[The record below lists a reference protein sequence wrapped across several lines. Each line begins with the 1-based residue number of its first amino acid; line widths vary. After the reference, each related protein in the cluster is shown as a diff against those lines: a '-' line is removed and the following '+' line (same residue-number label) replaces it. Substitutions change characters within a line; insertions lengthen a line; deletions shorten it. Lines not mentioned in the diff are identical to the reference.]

1 MKICESSS
9 AELLREAASFFLD
22 DTYTRITNLEN
33 NAHMFSADLVY
44 HHACL
49 SAYIQKYKRAI
60 SVKESRAIRVK
71 KKNIFEWLHQL
82 HNKGCYRKWHWNIF
96 KRHP

>member
-1 MKICESSS
+1 MQICESSS
-9 AELLREAASFFLD
+9 AELFREAASFFLD

-49 SAYIQKYKRAI
+49 SAYIQKYK
-60 SVKESRAIRVK
+60 
-71 KKNIFEWLHQL
+71 
-82 HNKGCYRKWHWNIF
+82 
-96 KRHP
+96 